1 MLDCVRLKM
10 TNMEFLD
17 NNRSSDSQMCS
28 KEWDRTRDRVHVLL
42 SVPTHSLVLNVPIH
56 GKILLKSCGKAGK
69 LTPHHTRENKGGS
82 SNNVFSNF

>member
-1 MLDCVRLKM
+1 M

-28 KEWDRTRDRVHVLL
+28 KDWDRAGYMCCCQAPHTA
-42 SVPTHSLVLNVPIH
+42 LVLNVPIH

-69 LTPHHTRENKGGS
+69 LTPHNTRENEGG
-82 SNNVFSNF
+82 SNNVLNKS